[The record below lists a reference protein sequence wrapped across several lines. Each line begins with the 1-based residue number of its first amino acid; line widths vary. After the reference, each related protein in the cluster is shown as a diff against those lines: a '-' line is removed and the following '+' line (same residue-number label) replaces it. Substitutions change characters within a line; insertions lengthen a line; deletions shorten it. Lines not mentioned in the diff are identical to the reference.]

1 MTGARGY
8 TAWLASVSNTLRTLQ
23 NWSLALDIDPP
34 SLWWLTVGALVAAE
48 LATGT
53 FYLLLLALGAT
64 AGAMAASAGLDTQS
78 QITTAAAVGGGA
90 VVLWYFARKLRPAAR
105 PAGSNR
111 DVNLDIGQRVL
122 VPAWDEAGAAR
133 VSYRGTTWAVR
144 HAGSGPPAPGEHVI
158 VALDGNELRVTPANP

>member
-1 MTGARGY
+1 MD
-8 TAWLASVSNTLRTLQ
+8 L
-23 NWSLALDIDPP
+23 DPP

-53 FYLLLLALGAT
+53 FYLLMLALGAA
-64 AGAMAASAGLDTQS
+64 AGAMAASAGVDSQT

-111 DVNLDIGQRVL
+111 DVNLDIGQRIE
-122 VPAWDEAGAAR
+122 VPAWDAAGTAR
-133 VSYRGTTWAVR
+133 VSYRGATWAVR
-144 HAGSGPPAPGEHVI
+144 YAGSAAPAPGEHVI
-158 VALDGNELRVTPANP
+158 VALDGNELRVAPRPAPDPLSS